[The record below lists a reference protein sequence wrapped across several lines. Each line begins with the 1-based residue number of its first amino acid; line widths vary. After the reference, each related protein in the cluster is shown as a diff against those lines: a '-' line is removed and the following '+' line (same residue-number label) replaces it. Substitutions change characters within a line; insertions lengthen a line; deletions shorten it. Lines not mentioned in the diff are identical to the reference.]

1 MKTQNPVDGVS
12 LLFKNSASLPFAKD
26 EERLHLPC
34 LEFIK
39 ASNMINNLYTW
50 IIQKKKRIKAK
61 ELTTLTFT
69 IPAT

>member
-1 MKTQNPVDGVS
+1 MKTQNAEDGVS

-50 IIQKKKRIKAK
+50 IIQKKRIKAK